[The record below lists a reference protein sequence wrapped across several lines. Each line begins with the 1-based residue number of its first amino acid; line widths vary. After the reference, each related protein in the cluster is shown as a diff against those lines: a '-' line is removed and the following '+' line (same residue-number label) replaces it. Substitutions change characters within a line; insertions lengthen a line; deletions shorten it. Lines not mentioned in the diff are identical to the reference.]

1 MSPAPTHRRSKSPR
15 PSVAYT
21 MSLRHVAPVGNGLS
35 DNVVCDSRRLNTPL
49 TNTTGCQSPGRL
61 LQPTDRVVMI
71 RSGVPRPVFSIWS
84 SGSVE
89 KPFKIIEKGAPGAV
103 ERPAQGDQHGDVGH
117 VLASL
122 DRGNPASAHVRPF
135 SKLNAAYNRR
145 ATRRTFMRSPSSS
158 ASARRGSV
166 VIVTQF
172 QPRSATVAR
181 RGTVHFVLD
190 LCHTDLSSV

>member
-135 SKLNAAYNRR
+135 SKLNARQPESHPAYLY
-145 ATRRTFMRSPSSS
+145 AKSQFFSQCT
-158 ASARRGSV
+158 ARVSRHRDPIPTEISD
-166 VIVTQF
+166 
-172 QPRSATVAR
+172 R
-181 RGTVHFVLD
+181 
-190 LCHTDLSSV
+190 C